1 MVPLKPADLFVLLV
15 LADGDRHGYGIMK
28 DVERQSEGAVTLELG
43 SLYRLIAR
51 LMDEGHLE
59 DAPARAGSS
68 DEDARR
74 RYYRLTKA
82 GRSALRL
89 ELQRLRSVIELGRT
103 KGLVGRADGRT

>member
-51 LMDEGHLE
+51 LMDAGHLE

-68 DEDARR
+68 TRRAR
-74 RYYRLTKA
+74 RYYRLTKPA

-89 ELQRLRSVIELGRT
+89 ELQRLG
-103 KGLVGRADGRT
+103 